1 MIKLQDLP
9 QQPTRVHQGEPTWW
23 KIERLEEETVNIDIQ
38 LKVSYKW
45 LNGKWLLAL
54 ITGKEQ
60 LTADYQELSKVEQP
74 TQALNKTMPGNQ
86 SAKDQVRDAKNENNI
101 IKQDCEVILEIRRG
115 MWENMCDTL
124 GSGYTEDVVHIIYG
138 FNEYCL

>member
-1 MIKLQDLP
+1 
-9 QQPTRVHQGEPTWW
+9 
-23 KIERLEEETVNIDIQ
+23 
-38 LKVSYKW
+38 
-45 LNGKWLLAL
+45 L
-54 ITGKEQ
+54 IIGKEQ

-101 IKQDCEVILEIRRG
+101 IKQDCKVILEIRRG

-138 FNEYCL
+138 FNGYCL